1 MYQTSPIFQLEA
13 FISREIG
20 IFGNIFLVMLQ
31 KLKSGDV
38 VRIKLRKFGNFLI
51 YKKLKK
57 FPIFFLDQKS
67 LNDMLFNSEPKK
79 TFNFLEKSQ
88 SKNS

>member
-1 MYQTSPIFQLEA
+1 MMIMEKRIPVFFKNMYQTSPIFQLEA

-31 KLKSGDV
+31 KLKRGDV

-57 FPIFFLDQKS
+57 FTIFFG
-67 LNDMLFNSEPKK
+67 PKIP
-79 TFNFLEKSQ
+79 E
-88 SKNS
+88 

>member
-31 KLKSGDV
+31 KLKRGDI

-51 YKKLKK
+51 
-57 FPIFFLDQKS
+57 
-67 LNDMLFNSEPKK
+67 
-79 TFNFLEKSQ
+79 
-88 SKNS
+88 KNSQFFWTKNP

>member
-1 MYQTSPIFQLEA
+1 MMIVEKRIPVFFKNMYQTSPIFQLEA

-31 KLKSGDV
+31 KLKRGDV

-57 FPIFFLDQKS
+57 FPIFFG
-67 LNDMLFNSEPKK
+67 PKIP
-79 TFNFLEKSQ
+79 E
-88 SKNS
+88 